1 MDNNS
6 DRIYEVIILGAG
18 ISGLGSAYNLLQ
30 NKNTSFL
37 ILEKNEGVGGTW
49 RDNTYPGLCCD
60 VPSHF
65 YSFSFAMN
73 PNWSKTY
80 PEQYEIL
87 DYLEDITAR
96 LKIRPYIK
104 FNSEVVESIF
114 NEEENLWETYLRSGE
129 VYKSKS
135 LISGLGQLNKPKW
148 PEIDGL
154 ETFTGH
160 SFHSAEWDHGYDLAG
175 KRVAVIGNGPS
186 AIGFIPK
193 ISDTVKKMIVF
204 QRSPNWI
211 VPKPDRI
218 YGPIERF
225 CLTYVPFFARM
236 YRFYWFFLQERN
248 YLAFYQK
255 HNPLTKFIEKSISAL
270 TTRFQLFDF
279 EKVYKAGALMLLDE
293 QVSDD
298 KFKEKLIP
306 EYPIGCKRIIPTND
320 YYPAL
325 CQDHVELE
333 TSLIEKISGN
343 KIITKDGTEHEVD
356 TIIYGTGFDTN
367 IFISPVKITG
377 IGGRKLDESWESGA
391 EAYRGV
397 MVPYFPNFFICYGP
411 NTNTGHVSIIYMIE
425 SQILFIMK
433 CLKYMEK
440 NNLEYIDIKD
450 DAMQSYNQMIQ
461 EKLSE
466 TVWAGNCGSW
476 YKTEEGKIVNN
487 YPGYGIEYHWMM
499 ARPEY
504 TKFNTNIKSNN

>member
-1 MDNNS
+1 MDSNS
-6 DRIYEVIILGAG
+6 KKIYDVIILGAG
-18 ISGLGSAYNLLQ
+18 ISGLGSAYNLLR
-30 NKNTSFL
+30 NKNSSFL

-49 RDNTYPGLCCD
+49 RENTYPGLCCD

-73 PNWSKTY
+73 PDWTKTY

-87 DYLEDITAR
+87 DYLENITDK
-96 LKIRPYIK
+96 LKIRPFIK
-104 FNSEVVESIF
+104 FNSEVLESKF
-114 NEEENLWETYLRSGE
+114 NEKENLWETSLRSGE
-129 VYKSKS
+129 IYKSRS

-148 PEIDGL
+148 PEIPGI
-154 ETFTGH
+154 ETFSGH
-160 SFHSAEWDHGYDLAG
+160 SFHSAEWDHSYDLAN

-193 ISDTVKKMIVF
+193 IADSVSKMIVF

-211 VPKPDRI
+211 VPKDDRV
-218 YGPIERF
+218 YNSFERF
-225 CLTYVPFFARM
+225 CLRYVPFYAKM

-255 HNPLTKFIEKSISAL
+255 HNFFTKFVEGAISAILTKFK
-270 TTRFQLFDF
+270 LFEF
-279 EKVYKAGALMLLDE
+279 EKVYAAGSLMLIDE
-293 QVSDD
+293 QIQDES
-298 KFKEKLIP
+298 FKDKLIP
-306 EYPIGCKRIIPTND
+306 DYPIGCKRIIPTND
-320 YYPAL
+320 YFPAL
-325 CQDHVELE
+325 CKDNVSLE
-333 TSLIEKISGN
+333 TSLIEKISSN
-343 KIITKDGTEHEVD
+343 KIHTKDGREHEVD
-356 TIIYGTGFDTN
+356 AIIYGTGFDTN

-377 IGGRKLDESWESGA
+377 LGGRMLDNAWKSGA

-433 CLKYMEK
+433 CLNYMKK

-450 DAMQSYNQMIQ
+450 NAMKAYNEKIQ
-461 EKLSE
+461 NKLSE
-466 TVWAGNCGSW
+466 TVWAASCGSW

-499 ARPEY
+499 ARPDY
-504 TKFNTNIKSNN
+504 SDFNNNLKSNT